1 MSSKGQRTGSDY
13 RRKRKRFHANQ
24 YTRKVSDTLAV
35 DCISASAKK
44 LCKENY
50 LDKEVRN
57 SNQSNG
63 YRMINIDILLSE
75 LSKYLICPNCNT
87 KAVLKEKIL
96 YGLVSEFY
104 VECYSC
110 STLTTFKSSSV
121 IASSKDY
128 EVNTRITY
136 AMRTVGLGFCGI
148 KNFCTAMDL
157 PPPVSQKSYERILR
171 KINLA
176 SREVAD
182 DSMKNAAKEEVSASG
197 SNEICVSGDG
207 TWKTRGHTS
216 RIGVCSVIGDVT
228 GKVIDVAVL
237 SSYCKGCEK
246 WRGPKSGHSY
256 EEWKLKHQPNC
267 VKNHI
272 GSSSKMEVDGMKEI
286 FQRSMPQRNEKYIK
300 YIGDG
305 DTKTFPELQRTAPY
319 SIEKVECV
327 GHIQKRMGARLRK
340 LKTMNRGKKL
350 SDGKSISGKNRLTD
364 KFIDTITTYYGNAI
378 RQNNSSVSDM
388 RQAIW
393 AIYCHYRSTDE
404 EPMHHFC
411 PIGDTSWCK
420 YQKAVATNSASLFK
434 HKNIVPIA
442 TMDEIKPI
450 IAELSAPKLLKKC
463 VGVKH
468 KTLMSRSTRLFGSTA
483 PKLLCGSSENIVD
496 IAVNEAIVMFNEGM
510 TGHIKIMKALG
521 FKIGHFT
528 VTSAFKAN

>member
-1 MSSKGQRTGSDY
+1 MSSKAQRRGSDY

-24 YTRKVSDTLAV
+24 YTRNVSDTLAV

-50 LDKEVRN
+50 LDKE
-57 SNQSNG
+57 
-63 YRMINIDILLSE
+63 YH
-75 LSKYLICPNCNT
+75 K
-87 KAVLKEKIL
+87 
-96 YGLVSEFY
+96 
-104 VECYSC
+104 
-110 STLTTFKSSSV
+110 
-121 IASSKDY
+121 
-128 EVNTRITY
+128 
-136 AMRTVGLGFCGI
+136 
-148 KNFCTAMDL
+148 
-157 PPPVSQKSYERILR
+157 KSYERIMR

-197 SNEICVSGDG
+197 
-207 TWKTRGHTS
+207 R
-216 RIGVCSVIGDVT
+216 
-228 GKVIDVAVL
+228 
-237 SSYCKGCEK
+237 CEK
-246 WRGPKSGHSY
+246 WRCPKSGHSY
-256 EEWKLKHQPNC
+256 EEWKLKHQPHC

-286 FQRSMPQRNEKYIK
+286 FQRSVPQRNAKYIK

-442 TMDEIKPI
+442 VMDEIKPI

-463 VGVKH
+463 VGG
-468 KTLMSRSTRLFGSTA
+468 KTQNANESFNSTVWKYC
-483 PKLLCGSSENIVD
+483 PK
-496 IAVNEAIVMFNEGM
+496 
-510 TGHIKIMKALG
+510 
-521 FKIGHFT
+521 
-528 VTSAFKAN
+528 TSVWVI

>member
-1 MSSKGQRTGSDY
+1 
-13 RRKRKRFHANQ
+13 
-24 YTRKVSDTLAV
+24 
-35 DCISASAKK
+35 
-44 LCKENY
+44 
-50 LDKEVRN
+50 
-57 SNQSNG
+57 
-63 YRMINIDILLSE
+63 MINIDILLSE

-87 KAVLKEKIL
+87 KVVLKEKIL

-110 STLTTFKSSSV
+110 SILTTFKSSSV

-136 AMRTVGLGFCGI
+136 AMRTVGLSFWGI

-157 PPPVSQKSYERILR
+157 PSPVSQKSYERIMR

-182 DSMKNAAKEEVSASG
+182 DTMKNAAKEEVSASG

-256 EEWKLKHQPNC
+256 EEWKLKHQPHC

-286 FQRSMPQRNEKYIK
+286 FQRSVPQRNAKYIK

-305 DTKTFPELQRTAPY
+305 DTKTFPELQRTATY

-340 LKTMNRGKKL
+340 LKTMNRGKK
-350 SDGKSISGKNRLTD
+350 I
-364 KFIDTITTYYGNAI
+364 I
-378 RQNNSSVSDM
+378 R
-388 RQAIW
+388 
-393 AIYCHYRSTDE
+393 RSTDE

-420 YQKAVATNSASLFK
+420 YQKAVATNSVSLFK
-434 HKNIVPIA
+434 HKNIVQIA
-442 TMDEIKPI
+442 VMDEIKPI

-463 VGVKH
+463 VGG
-468 KTLMSRSTRLFGSTA
+468 KTQNANESFNSTVWKYCLKTS
-483 PKLLCGSSENIVD
+483 GSSKNIVD

-510 TGHIKIMKALG
+510 TGRIKIMKALG

-528 VTSAFKAN
+528 ITSAFKANYARIKNAEIKSKSYTLEARRASRMRKKATNEHFAELEDPTYEAGSF

>member
-1 MSSKGQRTGSDY
+1 MSSKAQRRGSDY
-13 RRKRKRFHANQ
+13 RRKRKRFHAYQ
-24 YTRKVSDTLAV
+24 YTRKVSDTLDV

-50 LDKEVRN
+50 LDKEVKN

-63 YRMINIDILLSE
+63 YRMINIGILLSG

-96 YGLVSEFY
+96 YGLVSDFY

-148 KNFCTAMDL
+148 KNFCTAMDF

-171 KINLA
+171 KINSA

-182 DSMKNAAKEEVSASG
+182 DSMKNAAKEVSASG

-216 RIGVCSVIGDVT
+216 RVGVCSVIGDVT
-228 GKVIDVAVL
+228 GKVNDVAVL

-256 EEWKLKHQPNC
+256 EEWKLKHQPHC

-286 FQRSMPQRNEKYIK
+286 FQRSVPQRNAKYIK
-300 YIGDG
+300 YIGNVF
-305 DTKTFPELQRTAPY
+305 TKTFPELQRTAPY
-319 SIEKVECV
+319 SIEKGECV

-340 LKTMNRGKKL
+340 LKTMNC
-350 SDGKSISGKNRLTD
+350 GKNYQTLR
-364 KFIDTITTYYGNAI
+364 
-378 RQNNSSVSDM
+378 VS
-388 RQAIW
+388 
-393 AIYCHYRSTDE
+393 
-404 EPMHHFC
+404 
-411 PIGDTSWCK
+411 
-420 YQKAVATNSASLFK
+420 AVK
-434 HKNIVPIA
+434 IV
-442 TMDEIKPI
+442 
-450 IAELSAPKLLKKC
+450 
-463 VGVKH
+463 
-468 KTLMSRSTRLFGSTA
+468 
-483 PKLLCGSSENIVD
+483 
-496 IAVNEAIVMFNEGM
+496 
-510 TGHIKIMKALG
+510 
-521 FKIGHFT
+521 
-528 VTSAFKAN
+528 

>member
-1 MSSKGQRTGSDY
+1 MSSKAQRRGSDY
-13 RRKRKRFHANQ
+13 RRKRKHFHANR
-24 YTRKVSDTLAV
+24 YTRKVSDTLDV

-63 YRMINIDILLSE
+63 YRMINIDILLFE

-121 IASSKDY
+121 IAS
-128 EVNTRITY
+128 T
-136 AMRTVGLGFCGI
+136 
-148 KNFCTAMDL
+148 MDL
-157 PPPVSQKSYERILR
+157 PPPVSHKSYERILR

-182 DSMKNAAKEEVSASG
+182 DSMKNAAKEEVSASR

-207 TWKTRGHTS
+207 MWKTREHNS
-216 RIGVCSVIGDVT
+216 RIGVCSIIGDVT
-228 GKVIDVAVL
+228 GKVIVVAVH
-237 SSYCKGCEK
+237 SSYFKGCEK

-256 EEWKLKHQPNC
+256 EEWKLKHQPHC

-286 FQRSMPQRNEKYIK
+286 FQRSVPQRNAKYIK

-327 GHIQKRMGARLRK
+327 GHIQKRMGARLQK
-340 LKTMNRGKKL
+340 LK
-350 SDGKSISGKNRLTD
+350 
-364 KFIDTITTYYGNAI
+364 
-378 RQNNSSVSDM
+378 Q
-388 RQAIW
+388 
-393 AIYCHYRSTDE
+393 
-404 EPMHHFC
+404 
-411 PIGDTSWCK
+411 
-420 YQKAVATNSASLFK
+420 
-434 HKNIVPIA
+434 
-442 TMDEIKPI
+442 
-450 IAELSAPKLLKKC
+450 
-463 VGVKH
+463 
-468 KTLMSRSTRLFGSTA
+468 
-483 PKLLCGSSENIVD
+483 
-496 IAVNEAIVMFNEGM
+496 
-510 TGHIKIMKALG
+510 
-521 FKIGHFT
+521 
-528 VTSAFKAN
+528 

>member
-1 MSSKGQRTGSDY
+1 M
-13 RRKRKRFHANQ
+13 
-24 YTRKVSDTLAV
+24 
-35 DCISASAKK
+35 IS
-44 LCKENY
+44 
-50 LDKEVRN
+50 
-57 SNQSNG
+57 
-63 YRMINIDILLSE
+63 IDILLSE

-87 KAVLKEKIL
+87 KVVLKEKIL

-157 PPPVSQKSYERILR
+157 PSPVSQKSYERIMR

-182 DSMKNAAKEEVSASG
+182 DSMKNAAKEEVSVSG

-256 EEWKLKHQPNC
+256 EEWKLKHQPHC

-272 GSSSKMEVDGMKEI
+272 GSSSKMEVDGIKEI
-286 FQRSMPQRNEKYIK
+286 FQRSVPQRNAKYIK

-393 AIYCHYRSTDE
+393 AIYCLYRSTDE

-411 PIGDTSWCK
+411 PIGDTSWYK

-442 TMDEIKPI
+442 VMDEIKPI

-463 VGVKH
+463 GGTATAGSDVVQSGRPIFDDFFQHLWPYIGNNTANLVFQMVK
-468 KTLMSRSTRLFGSTA
+468 RL
-483 PKLLCGSSENIVD
+483 
-496 IAVNEAIVMFNEGM
+496 
-510 TGHIKIMKALG
+510 
-521 FKIGHFT
+521 
-528 VTSAFKAN
+528 

>member
-1 MSSKGQRTGSDY
+1 MSSKAQRRGSDY

-24 YTRKVSDTLAV
+24 YTRNVSDTLAV

-50 LDKEVRN
+50 LDIEVRN

-87 KAVLKEKIL
+87 KVVLKEKIL

-121 IASSKDY
+121 IAS
-128 EVNTRITY
+128 I
-136 AMRTVGLGFCGI
+136 
-148 KNFCTAMDL
+148 
-157 PPPVSQKSYERILR
+157 SQKSYERIMR

-216 RIGVCSVIGDVT
+216 HIGVCCVFGDVT

-246 WRGPKSGHSY
+246 WHGPKSGHSY
-256 EEWKLKHQPNC
+256 EEWKLKHQPHC

-272 GSSSKMEVDGMKEI
+272 GSYSKMEVDGMKEI
-286 FQRSMPQRNEKYIK
+286 FQRSVPQRNAKYIK

-319 SIEKVECV
+319 SVEKVECV

-404 EPMHHFC
+404 ESMHHFC

-442 TMDEIKPI
+442 VMDEIKPI
-450 IAELSAPKLLKKC
+450 IAELSAPKLLKKN
-463 VGVKH
+463 VG
-468 KTLMSRSTRLFGSTA
+468 
-483 PKLLCGSSENIVD
+483 D

-510 TGHIKIMKALG
+510 TGRIKIMKALG

-528 VTSAFKAN
+528 VTSAFKANYARIKNAEIKSKSYTLEARRASRMRKKKATNEHFAELEGPTYEAGSF

>member
-1 MSSKGQRTGSDY
+1 MSSKAQRRGSDY

-24 YTRKVSDTLAV
+24 YTRNVSDTLAV

-63 YRMINIDILLSE
+63 YKMINIDILLSE
-75 LSKYLICPNCNT
+75 LSKYLICPNRNT
-87 KAVLKEKIL
+87 KVVLKEKIL

-121 IASSKDY
+121 IASKFLHGN
-128 EVNTRITY
+128 V
-136 AMRTVGLGFCGI
+136 
-148 KNFCTAMDL
+148 DL
-157 PPPVSQKSYERILR
+157 PSPVSQKSYKRIMR

-256 EEWKLKHQPNC
+256 EEWKLKHQPHC

-286 FQRSMPQRNEKYIK
+286 FQRSVPQRNEKYIK

-305 DTKTFPELQRTAPY
+305 DTKTFPALQRTALY

-340 LKTMNRGKKL
+340 LKTMNRGKK
-350 SDGKSISGKNRLTD
+350 I
-364 KFIDTITTYYGNAI
+364 I
-378 RQNNSSVSDM
+378 R
-388 RQAIW
+388 RQE
-393 AIYCHYRSTDE
+393 YQRSTDE

-442 TMDEIKPI
+442 VMDEIKHI
-450 IAELSAPKLLKKC
+450 IAELSAPKLLEK
-463 VGVKH
+463 
-468 KTLMSRSTRLFGSTA
+468 M
-483 PKLLCGSSENIVD
+483 CG
-496 IAVNEAIVMFNEGM
+496 G
-510 TGHIKIMKALG
+510 
-521 FKIGHFT
+521 
-528 VTSAFKAN
+528 

>member
-1 MSSKGQRTGSDY
+1 
-13 RRKRKRFHANQ
+13 
-24 YTRKVSDTLAV
+24 
-35 DCISASAKK
+35 
-44 LCKENY
+44 
-50 LDKEVRN
+50 
-57 SNQSNG
+57 
-63 YRMINIDILLSE
+63 
-75 LSKYLICPNCNT
+75 
-87 KAVLKEKIL
+87 
-96 YGLVSEFY
+96 
-104 VECYSC
+104 
-110 STLTTFKSSSV
+110 
-121 IASSKDY
+121 
-128 EVNTRITY
+128 
-136 AMRTVGLGFCGI
+136 
-148 KNFCTAMDL
+148 MDL

-182 DSMKNAAKEEVSASG
+182 DTMKNAAKEEVSASG
-197 SNEICVSGDG
+197 SNEISVSGDG

-216 RIGVCSVIGDVT
+216 RIGVCSVIGDVI
-228 GKVIDVAVL
+228 GKVIDVVL

-256 EEWKLKHQPNC
+256 EEWKLKHQPHC

-286 FQRSMPQRNEKYIK
+286 FQRSVPQRNAKYIK

-319 SIEKVECV
+319 YIEEVECV

-378 RQNNSSVSDM
+378 RQNNSSVRDM
-388 RQAIW
+388 RQALW

-404 EPMHHFC
+404 EPIHHFC

-420 YQKAVATNSASLFK
+420 YQKTVATNSASLFK

-442 TMDEIKPI
+442 IMDEIKPI

-463 VGVKH
+463 VWGGG
-468 KTLMSRSTRLFGSTA
+468 KTQNAIESSNSTVWKYC
-483 PKLLCGSSENIVD
+483 PKTSGSSKNIVD

-510 TGHIKIMKALG
+510 TGRVKIMKALG

-528 VTSAFKAN
+528 VTSAFKANYARIKNAEIKSKSYTLEARRASRMINKSHK